1 MILAKP
7 GALQQVPVGM
17 RGARRP
23 RHNTH
28 TGTAPREDGLAGAA
42 LWPCI
47 GRTKHGPSQ
56 TGLRIPPK
64 PGTTAVNSE
73 NTSDKSKLRHI
84 LQNTWLI
91 LQYSSKPLRSLK
103 ANKRQTWKTIT
114 IQRSWGR
121 KTGERKRQKDFPG
134 SPAIRTPLQE
144 VLVGTTIP
152 QAEATEEP
160 EETWTKYLLRQ
171 DERKTNQIWI
181 KYDL

>member
-28 TGTAPREDGLAGAA
+28 NGTAPREDGLAGVA

-47 GRTKHGPSQ
+47 CRTKHGPSQ

-64 PGTTAVNSE
+64 PGTTAVNPE

-134 SPAIRTPLQE
+134 AQRLGLHCRRCLWELRSHRQRRQRSLRRHGLSISWDRTREKLIRSE
-144 VLVGTTIP
+144 
-152 QAEATEEP
+152 
-160 EETWTKYLLRQ
+160 
-171 DERKTNQIWI
+171 
-181 KYDL
+181 